1 MHGALA
7 DRAVVRAQHLARIP
21 ESLNAAEAAPICCA
35 GWTAYGA
42 VRESG
47 LESGQLLAI
56 FGMGG
61 LGHLAQQYAAIR
73 DLRVAAVDV
82 SEEKLHM
89 ASHLG
94 AEITVPAVNA
104 GRTLQKEYGGV
115 DAAVVLTPAPTAIEQ
130 AFRSVKRTGT
140 VVLVGLASSR
150 FELPILDTV
159 LKGIVV
165 RGSFL
170 GNRQDLED
178 ALQLAAAGK
187 VKPQIETHPLELAPT
202 LLGRL
207 QRGELMGRA
216 VVVF

>member
-1 MHGALA
+1 
-7 DRAVVRAQHLARIP
+7 
-21 ESLNAAEAAPICCA
+21 
-35 GWTAYGA
+35 
-42 VRESG
+42 
-47 LESGQLLAI
+47 
-56 FGMGG
+56 
-61 LGHLAQQYAAIR
+61 
-73 DLRVAAVDV
+73 
-82 SEEKLHM
+82 M

-94 AEITVPAVNA
+94 AQITVPAVNA
-104 GRTLQKEYGGV
+104 GRTLQKEWGGV
-115 DAAVVLTPAPTAIEQ
+115 DAAIVLTPAPAAIEQ

-170 GNRQDLED
+170 GTRQDLD
-178 ALQLAAAGK
+178 NALQLAAMGK
-187 VKPQIETHPLELAPT
+187 VKPQIETHPLELTPT